1 MLHIRH
7 IIMVLHFYLY
17 CLEKLLELLREGEFF
32 KEEQWRTLNLYFQGT
47 PSLLGHTPFNHS
59 SLRNCGA
66 YK

>member
-1 MLHIRH
+1 
-7 IIMVLHFYLY
+7 MVLHFYLY

-32 KEEQWRTLNLYFQGT
+32 KEEQWRTLNVYFQGT

>member
-1 MLHIRH
+1 MPHIRH